1 MSEERKVIEEKR
13 KIVFIGLGYVGLPM
27 AIEFSDAGMFV
38 IGYDIS
44 EERIDCY
51 KKGIDILGDIGSER
65 LKSSKVKFT
74 SDKREIQNADVY
86 IIAVPT
92 PISQDKNPDLEPVV
106 SASQIVGR
114 SLKKK
119 SYVIYESTVYPGVTE
134 GVCIPILEEESGLRA
149 GKDFKVGYSPER
161 VNPGDKMNTIK
172 NIVKIVSGMDDEATD
187 VIADI
192 YGRVI
197 TAGVFKV
204 SNIKTAEAIKVAE
217 NSQRDVNI
225 AFMNELAL
233 VFDRIGI
240 NTNEVLQGMNTKW
253 NALNFC
259 PGLVGG
265 HCIGV
270 DPYYFI
276 YEAEKV
282 GYQSQII
289 AASRR
294 INDMMGEFI
303 ADTAVRLLIQEG
315 VVVKGISVLILG
327 FTFKENC
334 SDIRNTKVIDIINRL
349 KFYGVQVHVVDPIA
363 NIDDV
368 KKEYGITISNNL
380 SDISNISC
388 IILAVAHKDFRG
400 FNLDELSK
408 KFSGES
414 RILLDVKSI
423 FNHNECDQLGITY
436 WNL

>member
-1 MSEERKVIEEKR
+1 MSGEKENIEVKK

-27 AIEFSDAGMFV
+27 AIEFSEAGMLV
-38 IGYDIS
+38 IGYDINK
-44 EERIDCY
+44 ERIKCY
-51 KKGIDILGDIGSER
+51 KNGIDILGDIGNER
-65 LKSSKVKFT
+65 LKKSNVKFT
-74 SDKREIQNADVY
+74 NDEREIQKADFY

-92 PISQDKNPDLEPVV
+92 PISQDKNPDLEPVIN
-106 SASQIVGR
+106 ASRLVGR
-114 SLKKK
+114 SLKEE
-119 SYVIYESTVYPGVTE
+119 SYIVYESTVYPGVTE
-134 GVCIPILEEESGLRA
+134 GICIPILEEESGLKA
-149 GKDFKVGYSPER
+149 GNNFKVGYSPER
-161 VNPGDKMNTIK
+161 VNPGDKKNTIK
-172 NIVKIVSGMDDEATD
+172 NIVKIVAGMDEETTNK
-187 VIADI
+187 IAEI
-192 YGRVI
+192 YGKVI

-233 VFDRIGI
+233 VFDRIGV

-276 YEAEKV
+276 YEAERV
-282 GYQSQII
+282 GYHSQII

-315 VVVKGISVLILG
+315 VVVKGVRVLILG

-349 KFYGVQVHVVDPIA
+349 KYYGVRVCIMDPIA
-363 NIDDV
+363 NAGDIE
-368 KKEYGITISNNL
+368 KEYGITISNELLDVGNF
-380 SDISNISC
+380 SC
-388 IILAVAHKDFRG
+388 IILAVAHNEFRCLNLKDLLG
-400 FNLDELSK
+400 
-408 KFSGES
+408 KFGGES
-414 RILLDVKSI
+414 RILLDVKGI
-423 FNHNECDQLGITY
+423 LNRKECDQLGITY
-436 WNL
+436 WSL